1 MDFNDVKK
9 VVSDTAQKVVQKSGE
24 AMEYGK
30 IKYKIYD
37 IQNDISKI
45 FAQIGQDVYEGYKD
59 GAASYDI
66 SQKCDI
72 IDEKKEEIEE
82 LQAKLVELKNSKKC
96 LACGRMTK
104 KEDAFCP
111 ACGDAF

>member
-24 AMEYGK
+24 AVEFGK

-37 IQNDISKI
+37 LQNENNKL
-45 FAQIGQDVYEGYKD
+45 FTQIGQDVYESYKCD
-59 GAASYDI
+59 VSAADI
-66 SQKCDI
+66 ADKCDI
-72 IDEKKEEIEE
+72 IDEKKAEIED

-96 LACGRMTK
+96 LGCDKMAK

-111 ACGDAF
+111 SCGKSF